1 MNMCSGAYC
10 IQELLLA
17 SHPQLPAY
25 GPLNKGSDSSRQPP
39 PQESFRVRL
48 GPGEGKEDEEIR
60 TLANI
65 MWNFRAAADRSL
77 SPEWFLDSSP
87 FIHPTGHRHRLPT
100 EAELMCDRLIEIWD
114 SDQVSRC
121 PACLFSSFV
130 TSKQEEEQ
138 HREWLSVYRH
148 LSSPIEED
156 ILFNIPLPFFSSLKS
171 HLTRSELDLAAN
183 IHRGGRRRQ
192 QVANSEPIHWPKD
205 RLTRN
210 VQDELSFA
218 KLWGRWTF
226 TWGIT
231 LYVIFL

>member
-1 MNMCSGAYC
+1 MVCDEHVFRSLLHAGA
-10 IQELLLA
+10 A
-17 SHPQLPAY
+17 SCVPSPAY

-65 MWNFRAAADRSL
+65 MWNFLAAADRSL

-138 HREWLSVYRH
+138 HREWLSDWDACV
-148 LSSPIEED
+148 SS
-156 ILFNIPLPFFSSLKS
+156 SK
-171 HLTRSELDLAAN
+171 
-183 IHRGGRRRQ
+183 
-192 QVANSEPIHWPKD
+192 
-205 RLTRN
+205 
-210 VQDELSFA
+210 
-218 KLWGRWTF
+218 
-226 TWGIT
+226 
-231 LYVIFL
+231 